1 MNERIPVLNNTAMPM
16 YVAGI
21 DDSAGRDPAF
31 SDAEQVPAHLRP
43 VAVEAEAEADA
54 WVDPLEALV
63 AKSVKA
69 IIESFPDLSD
79 MDLARVLELDA
90 ASETPRKTL
99 HEAVTAEQLARATAK
114 AEGAGA
120 EGKADPRVTMAG
132 TMSRADLIADFK
144 ASIHDAASVFTA
156 ASDGDFSR
164 MLDVAAL
171 DLGRVR
177 PNPLKGSI
185 TVAADTV
192 EYAAPVGITAYSYS
206 AWSAGKMPNPWAVNY
221 PGPEPRV
228 SLIGPPGARVLYF
241 EPAPTALQV
250 ALFGATFPFR
260 YLGGYM

>member
-16 YVAGI
+16 YVAGMMI
-21 DDSAGRDPAF
+21 PPGETRHF
-31 SDAEQVPAHLRP
+31 DAEQVPAHLRP

-120 EGKADPRVTMAG
+120 EGKAEG
-132 TMSRADLIADFK
+132 
-144 ASIHDAASVFTA
+144 
-156 ASDGDFSR
+156 
-164 MLDVAAL
+164 
-171 DLGRVR
+171 
-177 PNPLKGSI
+177 
-185 TVAADTV
+185 
-192 EYAAPVGITAYSYS
+192 E
-206 AWSAGKMPNPWAVNY
+206 
-221 PGPEPRV
+221 
-228 SLIGPPGARVLYF
+228 
-241 EPAPTALQV
+241 
-250 ALFGATFPFR
+250 
-260 YLGGYM
+260 